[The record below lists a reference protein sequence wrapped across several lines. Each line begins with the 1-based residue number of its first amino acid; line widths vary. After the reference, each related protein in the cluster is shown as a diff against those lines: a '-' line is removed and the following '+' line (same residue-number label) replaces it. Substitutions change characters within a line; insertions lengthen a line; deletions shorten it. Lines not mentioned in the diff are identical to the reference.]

1 MIRKEPIQRHNNN
14 VGVLWKKVLLETLQ
28 NSQENTYTRDSLV
41 QVLSCKFCEISKN
54 TFFKEHLRKTASV
67 NYFFQS
73 ISYKANFPPRDNI
86 Y

>member
-14 VGVLWKKVLLETLQ
+14 VGVLWKKVFLETLQ
-28 NSQENTYTRDSLV
+28 NWQGNTYTRDSLV
-41 QVLSCKFCEISKN
+41 QALSCKFCETSQN
-54 TFFKEHLRKTASV
+54 TFFKEHLGKSASV

-73 ISYKANFPPRDNI
+73 ISYKANFPQRDNI